1 MTVTDKVKTSCNV
14 AKKQRSA
21 RNILHKDNINLTI
34 MLIPTIVLIFL
45 FCYLPMFGLVIAFK
59 NYRYNLG
66 ILGSD
71 WAGFEN
77 FKYFFS
83 SQDAWIL
90 VRNTIGY
97 NIIFIIANIVSGV
110 GVALLF
116 YEVKSRTCLKY
127 YQTTML
133 FPHFMSWIIVGFI
146 VYAFLDP
153 SYGVL
158 NKSFGIDINWYTKP
172 AYWPAILVFANT
184 WKSIGMNSIYYYAA
198 LMSIDPTLFEAA
210 RIDGATSWQITR
222 YIKIPELRRII
233 AIMIIL
239 ATGSIFKGDFGLFY
253 QLPMDV
259 GALYPVT
266 DVIDTYLYR
275 GLRSGDVGVTT
286 AVGLFQSVVG
296 LATVLLSNY
305 IVKKI
310 DEDSSMF

>member
-1 MTVTDKVKTSCNV
+1 MTLTEKQKTPSE
-14 AKKQRSA
+14 AFEKQRST
-21 RNILHKDNINLTI
+21 RSILHKDNINLTI
-34 MLIPTIVLIFL
+34 MLIPTVILLIL
-45 FCYLPMFGLVIAFK
+45 FCYLPMFGIVIAFK
-59 NYRYNLG
+59 DYRYNLG

-71 WAGFEN
+71 WSGFEN
-77 FKYFFS
+77 FKYFFT

-97 NIIFIIANIVSGV
+97 NVIFIIANIVSGV
-110 GVALLF
+110 GVALLL
-116 YEVKSRTCLKY
+116 YEVTSRKCIKY

-158 NKSFGIDINWYTKP
+158 NKSLGIDVSWYTKP

-184 WKSIGMNSIYYYAA
+184 WKGVGMNSIYYYAA

-210 RIDGATSWQITR
+210 RIDGANSWQVTR
-222 YIKIPELRRII
+222 YIKIPELRKII

-239 ATGSIFKGDFGLFY
+239 ATGHIFKGDFGLFY

-286 AVGLFQSVVG
+286 AVGFFQSVVG
-296 LATVLLSNY
+296 LATVLLSNF

-310 DEDSSMF
+310 DEESSMF